1 MAALE
6 THRRHQMNDK
16 PISFIYRDAK
26 GNITFRQVFNISESD
41 DYLQA
46 ICLIAGGL
54 RTFRKDRI
62 LEKIDDIG
70 SVDQRLQFY
79 KDFFDTRP
87 LSASTSHDNWKRNV
101 TGAFE
106 ICFTGFKA
114 QDKNNLTKIAESNGM
129 IVRSNVTTQLSILC
143 CGYNAG
149 PAKVERARHQ
159 GVMVLS
165 ESQFHSLIET
175 GEIPVDQ
182 STTS

>member
-1 MAALE
+1 
-6 THRRHQMNDK
+6 MNDK
-16 PISFIYRDAK
+16 HLSFIYRDVK
-26 GNITFRQVFNISESD
+26 GNITFRQVFNISETD

-46 ICLIAGGL
+46 ICLSAGGL

-70 SVDQRLQFY
+70 LVDQRLQFY
-79 KDFFDTRP
+79 RNIFDARP
-87 LSASTSHDNWKRNV
+87 LSALTSHSNWKRNI
-101 TGAFE
+101 TGALE

-114 QDKNNLTKIAESNGM
+114 QDKNTLTKIAESSGM
-129 IVRSNVTTQLSILC
+129 IVRSNVTNQLSILC

-149 PAKVERARHQ
+149 PTKVERARHQ

-175 GEIPVDQ
+175 GEIPVD
-182 STTS
+182 